1 MNVVSLT
8 FIFCCVLA
16 TTALSETPNGIQC
29 HDKSGYYENSD
40 HQLVHR
46 PECTT
51 QHLVGETAICRDGS
65 HSFSKHHAGTCS
77 HHGGVAQFE

>member
-1 MNVVSLT
+1 MKIISFAILFVVVLT
-8 FIFCCVLA
+8 SSFAQAQTVN
-16 TTALSETPNGIQC
+16 TC

-40 HQLVHR
+40 HQLIHR

-51 QHLVGETAICRDGS
+51 QHLEGETAICRDGS